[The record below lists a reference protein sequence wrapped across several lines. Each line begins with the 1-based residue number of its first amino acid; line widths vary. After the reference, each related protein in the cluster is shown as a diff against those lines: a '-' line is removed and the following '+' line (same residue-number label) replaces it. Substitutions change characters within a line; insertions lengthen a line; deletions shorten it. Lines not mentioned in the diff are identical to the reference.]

1 MHPRHNILLLLYV
14 LSLYKWITSVQ
25 QDIIR
30 IKTTLHCM
38 IVIGL
43 LSTEEEA
50 QEIQYIAKICVVENR
65 IRHLVHLERVKQ
77 LVREQNRF

>member
-1 MHPRHNILLLLYV
+1 
-14 LSLYKWITSVQ
+14 
-25 QDIIR
+25 
-30 IKTTLHCM
+30 M

-50 QEIQYIAKICVVENR
+50 LEIQYIAKICVIENR
-65 IRHLVHLERVKQ
+65 IHYLVHVERVKQ